1 MRALFRAALQG
12 GIMTHYVKLFRVPLF
27 TLALI
32 TPAMLPS
39 FIIALFCGEKTMC
52 AAFAIS
58 AGAALA
64 LNVPVFLSFR
74 RKAPHFQARDGF
86 FTVSMTWF
94 LLAFWGALPYYLS
107 GIDISFTNAVFESA
121 SGFATTG
128 AVTIADIEALP
139 RSLLFWRSTSY
150 WIGGMGIILL
160 TVALLPLLGVG
171 GFQLVKAE
179 TGGPEKEKIT
189 PKMTETAKTL
199 WLFYCALTCA
209 AAALYKIGG
218 MDLFDALCH
227 AFTTL
232 ATGGASTKN
241 GGIASYN
248 SPFINAVS
256 AVFLF
261 LGAVNFN
268 LYYRL
273 LCKNFK
279 EVFYNSEFRAYLAIL
294 AAAAAALAL
303 SLYPYY
309 GTAGGAISGALLQTV
324 SALSTS
330 GTVFFDYS
338 AWPAFAQTLLFLLF
352 LLGGCS
358 GSTAGGVKLVRYV
371 VLCKQAGNEMRRLLH
386 PRGVFSVQLNHKVG
400 RKDVVYGVAG
410 FLFLYMLMMVFTA
423 LATAAA
429 GFDLVTSISAGVV
442 LLSNI
447 GTGFGATGPGTSYA
461 LFPAYLKWIYIFVMI
476 AGRLELTTVLILFKR
491 DFWRSI

>member
-1 MRALFRAALQG
+1 M
-12 GIMTHYVKLFRVPLF
+12 HYCKLLRIPFF

-32 TPAMLPS
+32 SPAMIPS
-39 FIIALFCGEKTMC
+39 FAIALYCGEKTMC
-52 AAFAIS
+52 AAFALS
-58 AGAALA
+58 AGAALV
-64 LNVPVFLSFR
+64 LNIPVFISFR
-74 RKAPHFQARDGF
+74 RQKPHFQARDGF
-86 FTVSMTWF
+86 FTVTMTWF
-94 LLAFWGALPYYLS
+94 LLALWGALPYYLS
-107 GIDISFTNAVFESA
+107 GLDISFTNAVFEST

-128 AVTIADIEALP
+128 ASTIADIEALP
-139 RSLLFWRSTSY
+139 RSLLFWRSASY

-179 TGGPEKEKIT
+179 SGGPDNEKIT

-199 WLFYCALTCA
+199 WLFYTALTLA
-209 AAALYKIGG
+209 AAALYMIGG

-248 SPFINAVS
+248 SPFINAVC
-256 AVFLF
+256 AIFFF
-261 LGAVNFN
+261 LGALNFN

-273 LCKNFK
+273 GRRNFK
-279 EVFYNSEFRAYLAIL
+279 EVFYNSELRAYLAIL
-294 AAAAAALAL
+294 AAATAALAF
-303 SLYPYY
+303 SLYPVS
-309 GTAGGAISGALLQTV
+309 GSAGGALSRAFLQAV

-330 GTVFFDYS
+330 GAVFFDYTL
-338 AWPAFAQTLLFLLF
+338 WPAFAQMIIFVLL

-358 GSTAGGVKLVRYV
+358 GSTAGGVKLIRFV
-371 VLCKQAGNEMRRLLH
+371 VLCKQAGSEMRRLIH

-410 FLFLYMLMMVFTA
+410 FLFLYMLMMAVAA

-429 GFDLVTSISAGVV
+429 GFDLVTSISAGIV
-442 LLSNI
+442 LLGNT
-447 GTGFGATGPGTSYA
+447 GTGFGATGPGTTYA
-461 LFPAYLKWIYIFVMI
+461 LFPAHLKWLYVFMMI